1 MRYRQRDAERDRDV
15 QISFSSSVVS
25 TVEGRRYKAILVLVV
40 AVEAKYRKPEYLI
53 KLKEMPP
60 VLRLIPPPLK
70 ESRSKAAMGSL

>member
-1 MRYRQRDAERDRDV
+1 MSESEVERHRHGHEHRQRDV

-53 KLKEMPP
+53 KIK
-60 VLRLIPPPLK
+60 RC
-70 ESRSKAAMGSL
+70 S